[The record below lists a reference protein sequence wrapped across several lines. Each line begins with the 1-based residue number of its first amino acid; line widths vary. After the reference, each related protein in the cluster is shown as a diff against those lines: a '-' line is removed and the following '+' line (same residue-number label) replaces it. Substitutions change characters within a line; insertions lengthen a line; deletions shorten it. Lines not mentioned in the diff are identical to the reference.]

1 MRRIIRTVA
10 IAAILHIGLSAGR
23 AEAAP
28 IIIGANSSTTFD
40 VIWSQ
45 LVGTTE
51 LRALGL
57 VTVQVHDG
65 SIDFAFTITNQTALW
80 NERVHSIGFRTDP
93 NATSLSGIDPGTY
106 FQNFALNTTFPS
118 FQTIDIC
125 VWSTNNCAGGP
136 QRNNL
141 PGMGTT
147 DTFGF
152 TLNGNF
158 SSGVVLDQFA
168 IQFMGDLGS
177 YQFVGRVPEPATL
190 MLFGM
195 GLLGTAIGMRRRRR
209 D

>member
-1 MRRIIRTVA
+1 MTRFIRPLV
-10 IAAILHIGLSAGR
+10 IAAILHIGLSASR

-28 IIIGANSSTTFD
+28 VILGANESITFD

-57 VTVQVHDG
+57 VTVQVHDS
-65 SIDFAFTITNQTALW
+65 SIDFVFTITNQTALW
-80 NERVHSIGFRTDP
+80 NERIHGIGFSTDP
-93 NATSLSGIDPGTY
+93 NATGLSNIDPGTY
-106 FQNFALNTTFPS
+106 FQNFALNSTFPG
-118 FQTIDIC
+118 FQTIDVC
-125 VWSTNNCAGGP
+125 AWTTNNCSGGP
-136 QRNNL
+136 QGNNL

-158 SSGVVLDQFA
+158 SSGVVLDQFV

-209 D
+209 N